1 MTPPHDLHEQR
12 RRWRQAPRTRPETIV
27 VPGPGQ
33 QSVWDFPRPPRI
45 EHVARP
51 VRVEFAGVV
60 VAQTDRALRV
70 VETSSP
76 PCYYLPRED
85 VEVGYLEASAST
97 SFCEWKGIARYV
109 SLRVGERR
117 ALDAAWTY
125 PDPDP
130 GFEALRDHLAFFPG
144 RVDACFV
151 GDERVRAQQGPYYG
165 GWITP
170 ELVGPFKGEPGTED
184 W

>member
-1 MTPPHDLHEQR
+1 MAPEDHLHPQRERWRRAPR
-12 RRWRQAPRTRPETIV
+12 RRPEAIEK
-27 VPGPGQ
+27 PGPGQ
-33 QSVWDFPRPPRI
+33 QSVWDFPRPPRV
-45 EHVARP
+45 EAASKP
-51 VRVEFAGVV
+51 VRVEFAGVE
-60 VAQTDRALRV
+60 VARSQRALRV

-85 VEVGYLEASAST
+85 VRVDLLEESVST
-97 SFCEWKGIARYV
+97 SFCEWKGIARYL

-117 ALDAAWTY
+117 SVDAVWTY

-130 GFEALRDHLAFFPG
+130 GYEALRARLAFFPA

-151 GDERVRAQQGPYYG
+151 GDDRVRAQPGPYYG

-170 ELVGPFKGEPGTED
+170 ELVGPFKGEPGSED